1 MKSTTRSQGAFPSD
15 LAKGEVASVVTEVV
29 EDVVETAPPG
39 AAPVI
44 VPGAAGEPEVAP
56 GAAPAAAPGA
66 AGEPAERPAAGA
78 PTAVTTTGIVFVHGI
93 GSQQPG
99 ETLLQWSSPLIE
111 GITAWR
117 RWAAPPT
124 DGRPLD
130 PVSTAAIDFTTG
142 LPTITLEIPACTV
155 ADREFPA
162 ARWMITENWWAAKVA
177 PPGLSTMASW
187 LGPQGGVGQIVNA
200 ILGNRGEESP
210 YLWLAK
216 AAVVPFVTVLAGL
229 VLTVYSLVRGIV
241 ALIPIQAVRDAA
253 VLRTFDEFLT
263 GWFGDVRI
271 LLFDPAQSANI
282 RAGLAKAI
290 QRLRADGCSSVVVV
304 AHSGGAMVSYLT
316 LTDPVLAKSAQ
327 VDKLI
332 TFGEGWNL
340 GLILTPE
347 GAGMAD
353 RLRSDITRMQKNL
366 RWRDFWASHDPAPA
380 GILKTIELPERRP
393 ARPDA
398 IRSKRVWN
406 RRSLLDD
413 HGTYFD
419 NDEEFTIP
427 VLRELDVPAGWG
439 DDSRFFPPDAVEV
452 EATRQAIAA
461 AQAEADRQAA
471 AARALVADP
480 GARPPES
487 REPRDIPEARTNT
500 RMRRHRERVALLAL
514 WRHLSLSVPVAVV
527 AVVLSF
533 PDRLEELGGLV
544 ATRLPR
550 VPFLADAIDWLRDLD
565 SVHLDL
571 PALPIID
578 LYPALALIGLAT
590 LQAIVLIAVLQ
601 LVAAPVGAFH
611 AYPEGSVRR
620 NILFG
625 VETVLAIGLVTSL
638 VPLLAAPDHG
648 RFLGAGVT
656 AWLPGIIATL
666 LVLGFALGGPELV
679 RWSGSPAV
687 NRLFGLTATSVFV
700 VAIGSTAVTIFQRD
714 GLEMAELGYVVIW
727 LAFLVLYRV
736 GHSRWK
742 QWDRV
747 ERHAVWHAA
756 TAREVSRTP
765 AVFSSFGFVAAVGAL
780 VAYIFVWPELVFNGL
795 VATALGLIGFAVVIG
810 AISWSSHGDPIAQPP
825 PVESARTGS

>member
-1 MKSTTRSQGAFPSD
+1 VKSTTRSQGAFPSE
-15 LAKGEVASVVTEVV
+15 LAKGEVASVVTEAV

-39 AAPVI
+39 TAPAVAPVTA
-44 VPGAAGEPEVAP
+44 PAVAP
-56 GAAPAAAPGA
+56 GAAV
-66 AGEPAERPAAGA
+66 EPEERPAAGA
-78 PTAVTTTGIVFVHGI
+78 PPAVETTGIVFVHGI

-142 LPTITLEIPACTV
+142 LPTITLEIPACKV
-155 ADREFPA
+155 ADRQFPA

-241 ALIPIQAVRDAA
+241 ALIPIQALRDAA
-253 VLRTFDEFLT
+253 VLRAFDEFLT

-290 QRLRADGCSSVVVV
+290 QRLRADGCSSIVVV

-316 LTDPVLAKSAQ
+316 LTDPALAKSAQ

-353 RLRSDITRMQKNL
+353 RLRSDITRIQKNL

-427 VLRELDVPAGWG
+427 VLRELDVPGGWG
-439 DDSRFFPPDAVEV
+439 DDSRFFPPDAVEA
-452 EATRQAIAA
+452 EATRQAVAA

-471 AARALVADP
+471 AAARALVADP
-480 GARPPES
+480 RARPPES

-514 WRHLSLSVPVAVV
+514 WRHLSLSVPVAVI

-533 PDRLEELGGLV
+533 PDRLSELGDLV
-544 ATRLPR
+544 AARLPR

-565 SVHLDL
+565 SLHLDL
-571 PALPIID
+571 PGLPIID

-625 VETVLAIGLVTSL
+625 VETVLAIALVASL
-638 VPLLAAPDHG
+638 VPLFAAPDHG
-648 RFLGAGVT
+648 RFLGAGVA

-700 VAIGSTAVTIFQRD
+700 IAIASTAVTIFQRD

-747 ERHAVWHAA
+747 ERHAVWHDT

-780 VAYIFVWPELVFNGL
+780 VAYVFEWPGPVFYGL